1 MLKSILAA
9 CAAAVVF
16 QMPAN
21 AATDHVIY
29 AFKNGSDGALP
40 ISQLIA
46 VGGVFYGTTEAGGP
60 AHAGVVF
67 GVTAK
72 GVEHVV
78 YAFNGGND
86 GETPRAG
93 LINVG
98 GLLYGTTAYG
108 GGTGCGGAGC
118 GTVFSV
124 TPGGVEK
131 IVYAFKGGDDGYQP
145 GATLLHVGSRL
156 TAPRRTAE
164 EPAAAAQAAARFSGS
179 RRRALKKSSMRL
191 PAAATAT
198 NPKMRA

>member
-16 QMPAN
+16 QMAAPAN
-21 AATDHVIY
+21 AATEHAIY

-46 VGGVFYGTTEAGGP
+46 VGGTLYGTTEAGGP
-60 AHAGVVF
+60 THSGTVF
-67 GVTAK
+67 AVTAK

-78 YAFNGGND
+78 YAFNGGSD
-86 GETPRAG
+86 GEEPRAG
-93 LINVG
+93 LINIG

-124 TPGGVEK
+124 TPAGTEN
-131 IVYAFKGGDDGYQP
+131 IVYAFKG
-145 GATLLHVGSRL
+145 
-156 TAPRRTAE
+156 
-164 EPAAAAQAAARFSGS
+164 
-179 RRRALKKSSMRL
+179 
-191 PAAATAT
+191 
-198 NPKMRA
+198 